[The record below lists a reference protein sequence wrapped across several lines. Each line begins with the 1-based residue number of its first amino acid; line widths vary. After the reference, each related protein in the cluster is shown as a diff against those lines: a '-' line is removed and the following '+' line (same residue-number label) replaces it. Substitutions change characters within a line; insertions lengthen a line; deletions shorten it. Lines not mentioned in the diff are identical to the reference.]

1 MTMFLK
7 FCMTFSVYWHLLA
20 FAFGGV
26 AIWISLRQLFGGED
40 YGLLFTVPPERL
52 AAMRKVAARFA
63 VRCIGRVDA
72 TESVV
77 LSGGAGAAALPDRGF
92 DHFEKAAG

>member
-40 YGLLFTVPPERL
+40 YGLLFAVPPGRVR
-52 AAMRKVAARFA
+52 AIQKFAARFA
-63 VRCIGRVDA
+63 VRRIGRLEEA
-72 TESVV
+72 TRVV
-77 LSGGAGAAALPDRGF
+77 LAGGGVLTPLPDRGF
-92 DHFEKAAG
+92 DHFAKAAG